1 MEMTFAFFADSAS
14 IPPDGKVYVLGGGFS
29 NMIFPELP
37 ARANF
42 AVVGGFRFSATDL
55 AASHSVELR
64 LVDAD
69 GKLVVAPA
77 TLQFQIAGPPPE
89 GATAV
94 SLPTVTFLAPT
105 FAQPGTYTIEFW
117 HEGKLLSS
125 IELSVEE
132 RKVSATPTDRP
143 N

>member
-29 NMIFPELP
+29 NMIFAELP

-42 AVVGGFRFSATDL
+42 AVVGGFRFNSADL

-64 LVDAD
+64 LVDGD

-77 TLQFQIAGPPPE
+77 TLQFQLAGPPPE
-89 GATAV
+89 GATTV

-105 FAQPGTYTIEFW
+105 FAQPGTYTTEFW

-125 IELSVEE
+125 AELSVEE
-132 RKVSATPTDRP
+132 RNVPTPTDRP